1 MSVFGIPEGMTL
13 KQALYSLFEH
23 YATKREVAGQEEFV
37 LDALSFS
44 KFIRD
49 CPELDFVSR
58 ADIDLIFSKV
68 KKVGDRRINY
78 SEFLASIIELAL
90 LLYPD
95 VDPKEAVVQ
104 TLAGQ
109 ILGLFDHHP
118 SDQPDIAVEAIRKG
132 LS

>member
-23 YATKREVAGQEEFV
+23 YASKREVAGEEEYV

-49 CPELDFVSR
+49 CPELDCVSR

-68 KKVGDRRINY
+68 KKVGDRKINY
-78 SEFLASIIELAL
+78 SEFLSSILELAL

-95 VDPKEAVVQ
+95 TDPKEAVVQ

-109 ILGLFDHHP
+109 ILGLFDHNP
-118 SDQPDIAVEAIRKG
+118 TDQPENAVENIRNG